1 MLIQKGRDMITRRS
15 AATGCAAA
23 VLATAG
29 LGLVLPGVASAS
41 SVSCSKHIGNTVGT
55 ITCTSSG
62 GSYSF
67 SDVYADCSAQRD
79 KHYGRWTING
89 TSTLRFE
96 CRHNIHNIYAV
107 V

>member
-1 MLIQKGRDMITRRS
+1 MTTRRI

-41 SVSCSKHIGNTVGT
+41 TVSCSKHIGNTVGT
-55 ITCTSSG
+55 ITCTSHG

-67 SDVYADCSAQRD
+67 SDVYADCASESD
-79 KHYGRWTING
+79 PHYGRWTFNG

-96 CRHNIHNIYAV
+96 CTFNIRNIYAV